1 MKIAFFAVTAKGAKL
16 AVKLARA
23 LPAVAQVEV
32 YAKHAEPEER
42 ESCLPLDSLAAAVRL
57 RFADCDGLVFFMALG
72 IVVRMVG
79 PLLADKRQDP
89 AVVAVDDGGNFAISV
104 LSGHI
109 GGANELTQ
117 QVAAALAAM
126 PVITTATDV
135 AGAAA
140 VDVLAVKLGL
150 KLEPFGQMKYINA
163 ALAAGKPVVFLLD
176 ETLPRAQTWRERAT
190 KLGVEFQPLSAWQGG
205 GECLVILS
213 DRWQPTLVA
222 QTENVLYLR
231 PPSLLVGMGCRKGA
245 SQEAV
250 EQAAQET
257 LATQGYSTAS
267 VASLGSA
274 WVKAEE
280 PALRTL
286 AEKWQI
292 PFVCY
297 EKESLIQA
305 IRNWRLEES
314 NFVSQQIGVGNVCE
328 AAAWLQNQYQ
338 QGEMIIPKTKRGPV
352 TVAVV
357 RGGLS
362 S

>member
-1 MKIAFFAVTAKGAKL
+1 MKLAFFAVTAKGARL
-16 AVKLARA
+16 AVELAQA
-23 LPAVAQVEV
+23 LPEMQVEV

-42 ESCLPLDSLAAAVRL
+42 EACLPLESLATTVRL

-117 QVAAALAAM
+117 QVADVLGAT
-126 PVITTATDV
+126 PIITTATDV

-163 ALAAGKPVVFLLD
+163 ALAAGKPVAFLLD
-176 ETLPRAQTWRERAT
+176 ETLPLAEKWQRNAT
-190 KLGVEFQPLSAWQGG
+190 ELGVDFQPLRAWQGG
-205 GECLVILS
+205 EEYLVILS
-213 DRWQPTLVA
+213 DRWQPAVA
-222 QTENVLYLR
+222 AQATTVLYLR
-231 PPSLLVGMGCRKGA
+231 PPSLLLGMGCRKGA
-245 SQEAV
+245 SSEVV
-250 EQAAQET
+250 EQAAQEA
-257 LATQGYSTAS
+257 LAAKGYSVVS
-267 VASLGSA
+267 VASVGSA

-280 PALRTL
+280 AGLQAL
-286 AEKWQI
+286 AQKWKI

-297 EKESLIQA
+297 EKESLAQA
-305 IRNWRLEES
+305 VRDRQLEES
-314 NFVSQQIGVGNVCE
+314 NFVFQQIGVGNVCE
-328 AAAWLQNQYQ
+328 AAAWLQNQYK
-338 QGEMIIPKTKRGPV
+338 QGELVIPKTKRGPV
-352 TVAVV
+352 TVALV

>member
-1 MKIAFFAVTAKGAKL
+1 MKLAFFAVTAKGAKL
-16 AVKLARA
+16 AVKLAQA
-23 LPAVAQVEV
+23 LPAAQVEV
-32 YAKHAEPEER
+32 YAKHAAPEDR
-42 ESCLPLDSLAAAVRL
+42 KACLPLDSLGETVKM

-117 QVAAALAAM
+117 QVAAVLKAA

-135 AGAAA
+135 AGAVAA
-140 VDVLAVKLGL
+140 DVLAVKLGL
-150 KLEPFGQMKYINA
+150 KLEPFEQMKYINA
-163 ALAAGKPVVFLLD
+163 ALAAGKDVSFLLD
-176 ETLPRAQTWRERAT
+176 ETLPQAETWRERAA
-190 KLGVEFQPLSAWQGG
+190 KFGVAFQPLSAWQGG

-213 DRWQPTLVA
+213 DRWRPELAAHTA
-222 QTENVLYLR
+222 PVLYLR
-231 PPSLLVGMGCRKGA
+231 PPSLLVGMGCRKGTSKDLIA
-245 SQEAV
+245 
-250 EQAAQET
+250 QAAQET
-257 LATQGYSTAS
+257 LEAKGYSTAS
-267 VASLGSA
+267 VAALGSA
-274 WVKAEE
+274 WLKAEE
-280 PALRTL
+280 PGLRAL
-286 AEKWQI
+286 AADWQI
-292 PFVCY
+292 PFICY
-297 EKESLIQA
+297 EKEPLAQA
-305 IRNWRLEES
+305 VKEYQLEQS

-328 AAAWLQNQYQ
+328 AAAWLQNQYK
-338 QGEMIIPKTKRGPV
+338 QGELVIPKTKRGPV

>member
-1 MKIAFFAVTAKGAKL
+1 MKLAFLAVTAKGARL
-16 AVKLARA
+16 AVKLAQA
-23 LPAVAQVEV
+23 LPAAQVEV

-42 ESCLPLDSLAAAVRL
+42 ELCLPLDSLAETVKL

-79 PLLADKRQDP
+79 PLLADKRRDP
-89 AVVAVDDGGNFAISV
+89 AVVAVDDGSHFAISV

-117 QVAAALAAM
+117 QVAEALEAV

-135 AGAAA
+135 AGAVAA
-140 VDVLAVKLGL
+140 DVLAVKLGL
-150 KLEPFGQMKYINA
+150 KLEPFGEMKYINA
-163 ALAAGKPVVFLLD
+163 ALAAGKPVSFLLD
-176 ETLPRAQTWRERAT
+176 ETLPQAATWRERAAE
-190 KLGVEFQPLSAWQGG
+190 LGVDFQPLSAWQDG

-213 DRWQPTLVA
+213 DCWQSNLTA
-222 QTENVLYLR
+222 HKAHVLYLR

-245 SQEAV
+245 SPELI
-250 EQAAQET
+250 EQAAQEA
-257 LATQGYSTAS
+257 LADKGYSVAS

-274 WVKAEE
+274 WLKAEE
-280 PALRTL
+280 PGLRAL
-286 AEKWQI
+286 AAAWKI
-292 PFVCY
+292 PFICY
-297 EKESLIQA
+297 EKESLAQA
-305 IRNWRLEES
+305 VKEYQLEQS

-328 AAAWLQNQYQ
+328 AAAWLQNQYK
-338 QGEMIIPKTKRGPV
+338 QGELVIPKTKRGPV